1 MGLSEEGVRAFVTVI
16 TMFERKRYA
25 QMYFYLKQIRDELM
39 QLIDNHRG
47 NNDGLNPQTQN
58 PISIPIMSSGQDNQ
72 EQLLLEILEE
82 LKAIRKDLKS

>member
-39 QLIDNHRG
+39 HDDPTLYKE
-47 NNDGLNPQTQN
+47 
-58 PISIPIMSSGQDNQ
+58 M
-72 EQLLLEILEE
+72 LEE
-82 LKAIRKDLKS
+82 LDLDVREY